1 MEVVHGRGPD
11 HTKFRY
17 VWARP
22 IGNKNSKFHIARRY
36 VKASQ
41 GQYAGRTIIACIHGP
56 WQDMF
61 LNDEVEIYEWNKPPN
76 YWFRCYYCCGEKQDI
91 DNVIDK
97 YIDSLTP
104 PIHGRILA
112 INYRYVWARPLNKT
126 HMRHHIARF
135 YEGKFAGNAAKLK
148 GTVEFLCAHYQGSWK
163 ATDCSI
169 REWNKGISAYER
181 CEHCYSQESSYE
193 ESIQHA
199 LANSDLQSHKKEK
212 EKKQKP
218 AEKPPVES
226 PIEINTGFSDDDLPV
241 FTSISRADEEDILDS
256 DEERVLACLRS
267 NVGTGGREN
276 IAPPYFECIK
286 CKRKYAMDSSYIPLD
301 GTGIILTSYPEH
313 TGLPNRRSD
322 VYRCVCGYPILTEIV
337 YNSVGMKERVF
348 IGRPV
353 VKSWLS

>member
-1 MEVVHGRGPD
+1 M
-11 HTKFRY
+11 RY
-17 VWARP
+17 
-22 IGNKNSKFHIARRY
+22 HIAKQFEGKLENGSFPN
-36 VKASQ
+36 VKGKTYFVGCHSYGKIWRNDQVLVREFKYTPSWAFRCEFCSHNIEEFEGKIYKFADGGKVDTTPIY
-41 GQYAGRTIIACIHGP
+41 GQYALIKRK
-56 WQDMF
+56 
-61 LNDEVEIYEWNKPPN
+61 EWKRWHLAKVDHK
-76 YWFRCYYCCGEKQDI
+76 YSDSFWICCGST
-91 DNVIDK
+91 
-97 YIDSLTP
+97 IDSKYSPAFDHLDV
-104 PIHGRILA
+104 IL
-112 INYRYVWARPLNKT
+112 IEGNIVPMPYHQVCYRCRVRNKELVKYWQFKT
-126 HMRHHIARF
+126 ASELAKEEADEMM
-135 YEGKFAGNAAKLK
+135 KAAK
-148 GTVEFLCAHYQGSWK
+148 E
-163 ATDCSI
+163 
-169 REWNKGISAYER
+169 N
-181 CEHCYSQESSYE
+181 
-193 ESIQHA
+193 
-199 LANSDLQSHKKEK
+199 
-212 EKKQKP
+212 P
-218 AEKPPVES
+218 M
-226 PIEINTGFSDDDLPV
+226 EINPGFSDDDLPV